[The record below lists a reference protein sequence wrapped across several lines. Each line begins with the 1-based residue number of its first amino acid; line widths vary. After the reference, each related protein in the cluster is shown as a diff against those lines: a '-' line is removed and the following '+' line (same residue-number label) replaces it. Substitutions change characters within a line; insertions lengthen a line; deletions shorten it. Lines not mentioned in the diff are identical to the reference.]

1 MWWLVS
7 GFGRAKLHPG
17 VRFCGSMH
25 ITYRALVVAAEL
37 SDRYI
42 TARFLPDKVGA
53 DCNVWERIT
62 AAG

>member
-1 MWWLVS
+1 
-7 GFGRAKLHPG
+7 
-17 VRFCGSMH
+17 MH